1 MNPFITHLNAPA
13 EVRMSSNLSSHPN
26 FNRSA
31 YPFLLGLGWSCG
43 QYKRFSNRAE
53 Y

>member
-31 YPFLLGLGWSCG
+31 YPFLLGRVVLRTVQAIQQSC
-43 QYKRFSNRAE
+43 
-53 Y
+53 